1 MRISFLLPGR
11 SAGPSGGYQVVYEY
25 ADRLARNGHR
35 VSVVHPWS
43 CEPPSGIRNALRAR
57 LWAAWHRT
65 RRGSL
70 VPWLKVGSEV
80 ALRAVAYPGP
90 GAFGD
95 ADAVIATAWQTARWV
110 VEASRDRGNG
120 YYLIQGYETW
130 DDAQAVRASWRLP
143 LQKIVISG
151 WLEEIADEMGEG
163 PRTRLVRNGVDFERF
178 GVDIPA
184 AERPVRVGALL
195 SPFKRP
201 DDVIAAL
208 SLARQRIP
216 ELTASTFGAGPRPDR
231 LPEWVGYTRRPDFVA
246 LRALYNS
253 CSVFLQASGEEGWG
267 LPATES
273 MACGCALVTYDN
285 GGSREYAVNGSTAI
299 VVSEH
304 SPAALAEAIV
314 GLAGDRELRL
324 RLARQGRA
332 RVETFTWPRAVREL
346 EEAIGAGGPAI
357 TNDDC

>member
-43 CEPPSGIRNALRAR
+43 CEPPSGIRDALRAR
-57 LWAAWHRT
+57 IWVAWRRT
-65 RRGSL
+65 RPGSL
-70 VPWLKVGSEV
+70 VPWREIDREV
-80 ALRAVAYPGP
+80 ALRAMAYPGP
-90 GAFGD
+90 GGFAD

-130 DDAQAVRASWRLP
+130 DETQAVRASWRLP
-143 LQKIVISG
+143 LHKVVISG
-151 WLEEIADEMGEG
+151 WLEEIAAEMGEG
-163 PRTRLVRNGVDFERF
+163 PRTRLIRNGVDLERF
-178 GVDIPA
+178 GVDTPPP
-184 AERPVRVGALL
+184 ERAVRIGALL

-201 DDVIAAL
+201 DDVIGAL
-208 SLARQRIP
+208 SLARRRIP
-216 ELTASTFGAGPRPDR
+216 ELVASTFGAGPRPDR
-231 LPEWVGYTRRPDFVA
+231 LPEWVGYTRRPNSAA

-253 CSVFLQASGEEGWG
+253 CSIFLQASAEEGWG

-273 MACGCALVTYDN
+273 MACGCALITYDN
-285 GGSREYAVNGSTAI
+285 GGSREYAVDGSTAT
-299 VVSEH
+299 VVAER

-314 GLAGDRELRL
+314 TLARDRELRL
-324 RLARQGRA
+324 RLSRQGRA
-332 RVETFTWPRAVREL
+332 KVETLTWSRAVGEL
-346 EEAIGAGGPAI
+346 EEAIGAGGRGD
-357 TNDDC
+357 NER